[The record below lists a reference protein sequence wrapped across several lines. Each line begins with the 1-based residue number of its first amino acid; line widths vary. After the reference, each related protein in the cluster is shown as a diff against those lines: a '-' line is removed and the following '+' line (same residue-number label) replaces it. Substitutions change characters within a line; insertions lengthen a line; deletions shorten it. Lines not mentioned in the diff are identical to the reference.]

1 MFLVRFYNSAG
12 DTLCIAD
19 KYSRNFNTYEEA
31 LGLFRS
37 VNCAGSVNNIF
48 IAYKNTS
55 TAGSAFGAVG
65 GMVAAMADAASQNVF
80 RTNDI

>member
-1 MFLVRFYNSAG
+1 MAQ
-12 DTLCIAD
+12 
-19 KYSRNFNTYEEA
+19 FNTYEEA

-65 GMVAAMADAASQNVF
+65 GMVAAMADAASPTKDFFSIRPITVSE
-80 RTNDI
+80 